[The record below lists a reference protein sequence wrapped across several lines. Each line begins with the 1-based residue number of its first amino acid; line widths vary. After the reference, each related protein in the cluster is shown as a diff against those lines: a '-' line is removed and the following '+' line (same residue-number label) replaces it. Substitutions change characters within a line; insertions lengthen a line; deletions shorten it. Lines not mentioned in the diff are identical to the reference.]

1 MVQLTRLRCKSSEDF
16 RQTRSRAKL
25 FSFVVAFLLDRI
37 PSFSSTHTFLFFSL
51 SLLYVFQLSEAP
63 SESGETSAELNGLIE
78 AATGSPIYV
87 TSASVLNSSQSALHR
102 TTVAAAAAAGG
113 GGTTSEES
121 QEGKPSPSR
130 SIPTSTVTTSAVISS
145 GPELSPS
152 KRSSSIVTVVGVN
165 TSSTGST
172 SVGGKIL
179 QLMVNPII

>member
-1 MVQLTRLRCKSSEDF
+1 MH
-16 RQTRSRAKL
+16 TRSYF
-25 FSFVVAFLLDRI
+25 FSF
-37 PSFSSTHTFLFFSL
+37 S
-51 SLLYVFQLSEAP
+51 LYVFQLSEAP

-87 TSASVLNSSQSALHR
+87 TTAQTLNSSQSALHR

-130 SIPTSTVTTSAVISS
+130 STPTSTVTTRADITS

-152 KRSSSIVTVVGVN
+152 KRSGSIVTVVGVN

-172 SVGGKIL
+172 SVGGKNITINGESYHLIL
-179 QLMVNPII
+179 KSCCLCVV